1 MSIDGSRLLGDLETL
16 AGFGATT
23 TGGVDRPSFS
33 AADLAARQW
42 LAAQGEQA
50 GLHHRV
56 DPAGNVWLRLDP
68 EPGADAGGEPAVWTG
83 SHLDTVPHGGRLDGA
98 LGVVAALEVLRA
110 LREARVPLR
119 RPVQAVAFSDEEG
132 AYLSFLGSRAAIE
145 GLRVD
150 DVEGL
155 CGRDGDRLV
164 DALATAG
171 LAADELPAA
180 RIDPARVAAYVEL
193 HIEQGAVLEQR
204 GVPLGVVTD
213 IVGLARGEV
222 VFDGRADH
230 AGTTPLALRRD
241 ALRGAAGLL
250 TELAGLPAAVGAP
263 DAVITCGRLEVEPGA
278 DNVVPARVRL
288 HLDVRDRDRGSLL
301 ALEAEVAR
309 RARQAADAHDLE
321 VRVGWEPITDPV
333 PLHPRL
339 RALIAEVATDLGI
352 EQHAMPSGA
361 GHDAQVVARAVPTGM
376 LFVPSIGGRSH
387 TPEEATRPED
397 LVRGAQVLE
406 QIVRRLATMPA
417 DQLPRN

>member
-1 MSIDGSRLLGDLETL
+1 MNIDRLLGDLDTL

-23 TGGVDRPSFS
+23 AGGADRPSFG

-68 EPGADAGGEPAVWTG
+68 DPGTDAGGEPAVWTG
-83 SHLDTVPHGGRLDGA
+83 SHLDTVPDGGRLDGA
-98 LGVVAALEVLRA
+98 LGVLAALEVLRS

-119 RPVQAVAFSDEEG
+119 RPVEAVAFSDEEG
-132 AYLSFLGSRAAIE
+132 AYLGFLGSRAAIE
-145 GLRVD
+145 GLGVE
-150 DVEGL
+150 DVAGL
-155 CGRDGDRLV
+155 RGREGDRLV
-164 DALATAG
+164 DALTAAG
-171 LAADELPAA
+171 LAAEGLPDA

-204 GVPLGVVTD
+204 GIPLGVVTD
-213 IVGLARGEV
+213 IVGLARGSV
-222 VFDGRADH
+222 VFEGRADH

-241 ALRGAAGLL
+241 ALRGAAELV

-263 DAVITCGRLEVEPGA
+263 DAVITCGRLEVAPGA

-288 HLDVRDRDRGSLL
+288 HLDVRDRDRAAIL
-301 ALEAEVAR
+301 ALGHEVAR
-309 RARQAADAHDLE
+309 RARRAADTHDLE
-321 VRVGWEPITDPV
+321 VRVAWDTLTEPV
-333 PLHPRL
+333 PLHPGL
-339 RALIAEVATDLGI
+339 QALAVEVATELGI
-352 EQHAMPSGA
+352 EHHAMPSGA

-387 TPEEATRPED
+387 TAEEATRPED

-406 QIVRRLATMPA
+406 QVVRRLATMPA
-417 DQLPRN
+417 SQLPKR